1 MSNDLIFKYSE
12 LTKFL
17 THIKEKYHITTMG
30 DWDGSKSIILRQDV
44 DFDLKAAYDLSLIE
58 KKIGVSS
65 TFYVMTSSF
74 TYNPM
79 SRENRKI
86 IKEINDM
93 GFEIGLHFD
102 PSIYGQLEEND
113 LQQKVDHES
122 KILSSITKTAYDD
135 KIFSNGRYLSDSRM
149 KFSTDIY
156 EFVKSASTFPI
167 QILLHP
173 MYYTSEGLSLPEI
186 FCRFVYYFTTQI
198 DVNYRVNSTYNELM
212 KTDLFTYILQNGCS
226 NELL

>member
-30 DWDGSKSIILRQDV
+30 DWDGSKSIIIRQDV

-122 KILSSITKTAYDD
+122 KILSSITKTEVRSLSIHNPSVHGRYPIFEKYLNAYDD
-135 KIFSNGRYLSDSRM
+135 KIFSNGRY
-149 KFSTDIY
+149 
-156 EFVKSASTFPI
+156 
-167 QILLHP
+167 
-173 MYYTSEGLSLPEI
+173 
-186 FCRFVYYFTTQI
+186 
-198 DVNYRVNSTYNELM
+198 
-212 KTDLFTYILQNGCS
+212 
-226 NELL
+226 